1 MLKGET
7 VRAGCIFMMDL
18 HKNRRQAL
26 LSWLFAGLLAGLLG
40 VLGWLQFDWI
50 SQVSYA
56 ERARLKESLGTSLR
70 RVSQDFNSEL
80 QTACSA
86 LLASDPAES
95 KKREEEYA
103 ARYVHWR
110 ESTRHPHLFRR
121 LIVAT
126 PAGTTLKLR
135 ELDFENET
143 FHSVEWPAEWS
154 SLRARLESQMNRS
167 EFGGRRPF
175 WAGSA
180 AESAVV
186 ELPRVRFPEGAGGG
200 PRPPRQNEP
209 PGDLRMPRQPPPSL
223 EMRGERRELRRDDF
237 FRLNLE
243 WLLIEFDLETIQK
256 ELLPELLSRHLFGSA
271 VPEYQVEVTLRD
283 HPDQLIFSSTGDK
296 KAKIGPNADA
306 SMNLMDVQFEQ
317 VMRRAAMNRARES
330 GRNWFG
336 GRGGGGPGGPREGPP
351 EWGRWVMSVRHRSG
365 SLEAVVN
372 QVRWRNLAV
381 TSGVLLLM
389 VAAIVMLV
397 RFTQRAQRL
406 AHMQMEFITGVS
418 HELKTPLT
426 VIRTAGHNLGG
437 GLVRDEK
444 QVQRYGN
451 LIREEAE
458 KLTAMVEQVLR
469 FANAKAGRVIGERES
484 VYVPSLLEAAVS
496 SASPVLDKSG
506 CVLEQEI
513 APDLPPVLGDPIA
526 LKHAIQNLLTN
537 AAKYGSEGHWIG
549 LSAALAQGR
558 NGSTVEIRVAD
569 RGAGVSPDEI
579 DQIFDPFYRG
589 KKAVEDQIH
598 GTGLG
603 LSLVKRI
610 AEAHEGN
617 VSVRSGP
624 GTGAEFILQLPTV
637 PTDQRN
643 EFANTAD

>member
-1 MLKGET
+1 
-7 VRAGCIFMMDL
+7 MMDL
-18 HKNRRQAL
+18 HKNKRQAL
-26 LSWLFAGLLAGLLG
+26 LSWLFVGLLAGLLG

-56 ERARLKESLGTSLR
+56 ERARLKESLGTGLR

-86 LLASDPAES
+86 LLANDPIEPIQ
-95 KKREEEYA
+95 REEEYA

-110 ESTRHPHLFRR
+110 ESTRHPRLFRR
-121 LIVAT
+121 VIVAT

-143 FHSVEWPAEWS
+143 FRSVEWHAEWPA
-154 SLRARLESQMNRS
+154 LRARLESQLNRS

-186 ELPRVRFPEGAGGG
+186 ELPRVRIPDGPGGA
-200 PRPPRQNEP
+200 PRPPKQMAP
-209 PGDLRMPRQPPPSL
+209 PGDPFAPRDPPPGGDR
-223 EMRGERRELRRDDF
+223 RGDHHELRREDF
-237 FRLNLE
+237 FRLNVE
-243 WLLIEFDLETIQK
+243 WLLIEFDLDTIQK
-256 ELLPELLSRHLFGSA
+256 EVLPELLSRHLFGSA

-283 HPDQLIFSSTGDK
+283 RPEQLIFSSAGDK
-296 KAKIGPNADA
+296 KAKIGEAADA
-306 SMNLMDVQFEQ
+306 STNLMDVQFEQ
-317 VMRRAAMNRARES
+317 VMRRAAMNRAREA
-330 GRNWFG
+330 GRTWFG
-336 GRGGGGPGGPREGPP
+336 GRAGGGPGGPREGPP
-351 EWGRWVMSVRHRSG
+351 EWGRWVMSVRHKSG

-389 VAAIVMLV
+389 VAAIAMLV
-397 RFTQRAQRL
+397 RYTQRAQRL

-469 FANAKAGRVIGERES
+469 FANAKAGRVIGEREA
-484 VYVPSLLEAAVS
+484 VNVPTLLESAVS

-506 CVLEQEI
+506 CVLEQSIDE
-513 APDLPPVLGDPIA
+513 DLPPVLGDPIA
-526 LKHAIQNLLTN
+526 LKHAVQNLLTN
-537 AAKYGSEGHWIG
+537 AAKYGSDGHWIG
-549 LSAALAQGR
+549 LTAALTKDGDAPC
-558 NGSTVEIRVAD
+558 VEIRVAD
-569 RGAGVSPDEI
+569 RGAGVAPDEI

-610 AEAHEGN
+610 AEAHEGK

-624 GTGAEFILQLPTV
+624 GTGAVFVLKLPTV
-637 PTDQRN
+637 PADQRN
-643 EFANTAD
+643 EFANTAY

>member
-1 MLKGET
+1 
-7 VRAGCIFMMDL
+7 MMDL
-18 HKNRRQAL
+18 RKNKRQAL
-26 LSWLFAGLLAGLLG
+26 LSWLFVGLLAALLG

-56 ERARLKESLGTSLR
+56 ERARLKESLGTGLR

-80 QTACSA
+80 QSACSA
-86 LLASDPAES
+86 LLANEPTEPGQG
-95 KKREEEYA
+95 EEAYA

-110 ESTRHPHLFRR
+110 ESSRHPRLFHR
-121 LIVAT
+121 LMIAT
-126 PAGTTLKLR
+126 PAGATLKLR
-135 ELDFENET
+135 EMDMEDGSFRAA
-143 FHSVEWPAEWS
+143 EWPAEWS
-154 SLRARLESQMNRS
+154 SLRLRLESQLNRA

-186 ELPRVRFPEGAGGG
+186 ELPRVRFPESGGPGG
-200 PRPPRQNEP
+200 PRPARELGRSGEPRADRVPPP
-209 PGDLRMPRQPPPSL
+209 PGDLRRDF
-223 EMRGERRELRRDDF
+223 RELRRDDF

-243 WLLIEFDLETIQK
+243 WLLIEIDLDTVQK
-256 ELLPELLSRHLFGSA
+256 EVLPELLSRHLFGSA
-271 VPEYQVEVTLRD
+271 APEYQVEVTLRD
-283 HPDQLIFSSTGDK
+283 HPEQLIFSSTGDK
-296 KAKIGPNADA
+296 SSKIGARADA
-306 SMNLMDVQFEQ
+306 TMNLMDVQFEQ
-317 VMRRAAMNRARES
+317 VMRRAAMNRARETGRVWAG
-330 GRNWFG
+330 GRN
-336 GRGGGGPGGPREGPP
+336 GGGPGGPREAPP
-351 EWGRWVMSVRHRSG
+351 EWGRWVMSARHRSG

-372 QVRWRNLAV
+372 QVRWRNLGV

-389 VAAIVMLV
+389 VAAITMLV
-397 RFTQRAQRL
+397 RYTQRAQRL

-469 FANAKAGRVIGERES
+469 FANAKAGRAIGDREA
-484 VYVPSLLEAAVS
+484 VDVRSLLEAAIS

-506 CVLEQEI
+506 CVLEQKI
-513 APDLPPVLGDPIA
+513 DSDLPPVLGDPIA

-537 AAKYGSEGHWIG
+537 AAKYGADGRWIG
-549 LSAALAQGR
+549 LTAVLANGK

-569 RGAGVSPDEI
+569 RGAGVAPEEI

-589 KKAVEDQIH
+589 KKAIDDQIH

-603 LSLVKRI
+603 LSLVKKI

-624 GTGAEFILQLPTV
+624 GAGAEFVLALPTV
-637 PTDQRN
+637 PAGQRN
-643 EFANTAD
+643 EFANTAY